1 MHGNRFSCMRILY
14 ALCAA
19 ALTAALSPA
28 FAAGPVAAPEGHA
41 TTTDGTRAQNRL
53 DALFGEL
60 KRERNEKAAERIAS
74 RIGEEWNHSG
84 SASIDLMMG
93 WSQTAMEDK
102 KFDVALDFLDQVVT
116 MEPSYAEGWNRR
128 ATVHFMMQNYAKS
141 MADISH
147 TLELEP
153 RHFGALAG
161 MGQILKNSGRDELA
175 LQAWQRVL
183 DIYPMMRNAQNEV
196 ATLSE
201 ELAGEGI

>member
-1 MHGNRFSCMRILY
+1 MRILH
-14 ALCAA
+14 AFCAA
-19 ALTAALSPA
+19 ALTACALYPA
-28 FAAGPVAAPEGHA
+28 VAAETAA
-41 TTTDGTRAQNRL
+41 TPIEKSHRDAGAESRL
-53 DALFGEL
+53 DTLFREL

-84 SASIDLMMG
+84 SATIDLMMS
-93 WSQTAMEDK
+93 WSQTAMENK

-116 MEPSYAEGWNRR
+116 MSPAYAEGWNRR

-147 TLELEP
+147 TLQLEP
-153 RHFGALAG
+153 RHFGALSG
-161 MGQILKNSGRDELA
+161 MGQIMKNSGRNELA

-183 DIYPMMRNAQNEV
+183 DVYPMMRGAQDEV

>member
-1 MHGNRFSCMRILY
+1 MRIRS

-19 ALTAALSPA
+19 ALTAAVLSPA
-28 FAAGPVAAPEGHA
+28 AAAEPVAAPEKQAAA
-41 TTTDGTRAQNRL
+41 TADAKTENRL
-53 DALFGEL
+53 DELFGQL

-74 RIGEEWNHSG
+74 RIGEEWSHSG
-84 SASIDLMMG
+84 SASIDLMMT
-93 WSQTAMEDK
+93 WSQTALDGK

-116 MEPSYAEGWNRR
+116 MEPTYAEGWNRR

-153 RHFGALAG
+153 RHFGALSG
-161 MGQILKNSGRDELA
+161 MGQIMKNTGRNELA
-175 LQAWQRVL
+175 LEAWQRVL
-183 DIYPMMRNAQNEV
+183 DIYPMMRSAQNEV

>member
-1 MHGNRFSCMRILY
+1 MRGNRFLRMRILS
-14 ALCAA
+14 AFCAA

-28 FAAGPVAAPEGHA
+28 FAVEPVAAPEKEAA
-41 TTTDGTRAQNRL
+41 TTAEARTQNRL
-53 DALFGEL
+53 DALFGQL

-93 WSQTAMEDK
+93 WSQTAMENK

>member
-1 MHGNRFSCMRILY
+1 MRILY
-14 ALCAA
+14 AFCAA
-19 ALTAALSPA
+19 ALTAALPPA
-28 FAAGPVAAPEGHA
+28 FAAEPIAAPEKHAA
-41 TTTDGTRAQNRL
+41 TTAESRAENRL
-53 DALFGEL
+53 DALFGQL

-84 SASIDLMMG
+84 SASIDLMMT
-93 WSQTAMEDK
+93 WSQTAVENK

-116 MEPSYAEGWNRR
+116 MEPAFAEGWNRR

-161 MGQILKNSGRDELA
+161 MGQIMKNTGRNELA

-183 DIYPMMRNAQNEV
+183 DIYPMMRSAQNEV

>member
-1 MHGNRFSCMRILY
+1 MRILY
-14 ALCAA
+14 AFCAV
-19 ALTAALSPA
+19 ALTAASPA
-28 FAAGPVAAPEGHA
+28 IAAEPSDTPKQQTA
-41 TTTDGTRAQNRL
+41 TTTEVLAGNRL
-53 DALFGEL
+53 DALFGQL

-74 RIGEEWNHSG
+74 RISEEWSHSG
-84 SASIDLMMG
+84 SASIDLMMT
-93 WSQTAMEDK
+93 WSQTAMENK

-116 MEPSYAEGWNRR
+116 MEPAYAEGWNRR

-153 RHFGALAG
+153 RHFGALSG
-161 MGQILKNSGRDELA
+161 MGQIMKNTGRDELA

-183 DIYPMMRNAQNEV
+183 DIYPMMRSAQNEV

>member
-1 MHGNRFSCMRILY
+1 MRGNRFSHMRILS

-28 FAAGPVAAPEGHA
+28 FAAEPIAAPEKQPA
-41 TTTDGTRAQNRL
+41 MTAEARAENRL
-53 DALFGEL
+53 DALFGQL

-74 RIGEEWNHSG
+74 RIGEEWNDSG
-84 SASIDLMMG
+84 SASIDLMMT
-93 WSQTAMEDK
+93 WSQTAVENK

-116 MEPSYAEGWNRR
+116 MEPTFAEGWNRR

-161 MGQILKNSGRDELA
+161 MGQIMKNTGRNELA

-183 DIYPMMRNAQNEV
+183 DIYPMMRSAQNEV